1 MTDKEILEEVYR
13 LMTKSNV
20 PLPNI
25 QSFIEQ
31 EWQRQDEIE
40 YDGWLSDVGQ
50 PLPKRSDAVLN
61 MDYSEC
67 QHKPNN
73 NTKDERHRE
82 LEIDEDGT
90 IKKLK

>member
-1 MTDKEILEEVYR
+1 MTDKEILDEVYR
-13 LMTKSNV
+13 LMTESNV

-31 EWQRQDEIE
+31 EWQRRDEEE
-40 YDGWLSDVGQ
+40 YDGWLCDVGQ
-50 PLPKRSDAVLN
+50 PLPKEADAVLN

-73 NTKDERHRE
+73 NAKDERHRK
-82 LEIDEDGT
+82 LEIGEDGT
-90 IKKLK
+90 VNALK